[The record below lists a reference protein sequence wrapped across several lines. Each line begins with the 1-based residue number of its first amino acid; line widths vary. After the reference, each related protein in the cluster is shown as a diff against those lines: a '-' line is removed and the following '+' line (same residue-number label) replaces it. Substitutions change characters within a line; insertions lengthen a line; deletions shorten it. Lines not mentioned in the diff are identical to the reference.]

1 MMGSLGDLRRRLRKD
16 NPRWVIL
23 LIDMWFVFASYVFSN
38 YVVNNFRG
46 VFDVALMLKKVVLVL
61 PIYLIAF
68 LCYNTFK
75 GIVRQTGIRDTIKI
89 FKTVASSYVIL
100 MVLTFLIKAV
110 FEKGTVAGDYLR
122 LSYGVLTMQACILL
136 VIMVGAR
143 VVYRT
148 IYEYLFLP
156 ARKGE
161 NVLIFGASR
170 PGLVSYSLLKEDQ
183 RIKYQVVAFVEDKIS
198 RIGKRLAGLKIRDI
212 TEISKEFVEK
222 NQISQV
228 IIAVENNDPERLEY
242 VSDWFQNIGLELKI
256 MPSARILLNSGAKRE
271 IRPLKIEDLLGRKPI
286 KLDHPEIE
294 EEMQGKVIL
303 VTGAAGSIGSE
314 LARQIARRH
323 YKTLILLDQ
332 AESALYDIQQS
343 IKTTQPEQ
351 MHCVVGDV
359 RNYAFMQQIFAQY
372 KPDLVFHAAA
382 YKHVPLMEANPY
394 ESIQTN
400 VLGSK
405 NVADLCMHYG
415 TKKMVMVSTDKAVNP
430 TNVMGATKRMAEIY
444 VSSCSGKSTTSFII
458 TRFGNVLGSNGSV
471 IPLFEKQMADGG
483 PLTLTHPE
491 ITRFFMTIPEACQL
505 VQEAGV
511 MGKGGE
517 IFVFD
522 MGKSVKI
529 IDLAKRMIKLKGY
542 RYPEDIDIKIVGLR
556 PGEKIYEE
564 LLANNENTVKTHHP
578 KIMIAKVNHDELSL
592 KAERIN
598 SICQQILDADK
609 QLPDFM
615 ALVAGMKQIV
625 PEFKSQNSEY
635 EVLDT
640 QEGKE
645 EIEMLDE
652 APAEVPVYSLVK
664 NVL

>member
-1 MMGSLGDLRRRLRKD
+1 MMGSLWDLRKRLRKD

-38 YVVNNFRG
+38 YVVNNFKG
-46 VFDVALMLKKVVLVL
+46 VFDVALMLKKLILVL
-61 PIYLIAF
+61 PVYFVLF
-68 LCYNTFK
+68 LCYNTYR

-89 FKTVASSYVIL
+89 FKTVASAYVIL
-100 MVLTFLIKAV
+100 MLLTLVVKAV
-110 FEKGTVAGDYLR
+110 VEKETIAGDYLR

-148 IYEYLFLP
+148 IFEYLFLP

-170 PGLVSYSLLKEDQ
+170 PGLVSFSLLKEDP
-183 RIKYQVVAFVEDKIS
+183 RIKYQVVAFVEDKVS
-198 RIGKRLAGLKIRDI
+198 RIGKRLAGLKIKDI
-212 TEISKEFVEK
+212 TEITKEYISKHE
-222 NQISQV
+222 ITQV

-256 MPSARILLNSGAKRE
+256 MPPARILLNSGAKRE

-294 EEMQGKVIL
+294 EEMKGKVIL

-314 LARQIARRH
+314 LARQIARRY
-323 YKTLILLDQ
+323 YKKLILLDQ

-343 IKTTQPEQ
+343 IKATQPEHL
-351 MHCVVGDV
+351 HCVVGDV
-359 RNYAFMQQIFAQY
+359 RNYAFMQNIFAQY

-405 NVADLCMHYG
+405 NVADLCMAFG
-415 TKKMVMVSTDKAVNP
+415 AKKMVMVSTDKAVNP

-444 VSSCSGKSTTSFII
+444 VSSCSGRSETSFII

-471 IPLFEKQMADGG
+471 IPLFEKQMANGG

-529 IDLAKRMIKLKGY
+529 MDLAKRMIKLKGY

-556 PGEKIYEE
+556 PGEKIFEE

-578 KIMIAKVNHDELSL
+578 KIMIAKVKHDELIL

-598 SICQQILDADK
+598 DVCQQIIDGDR

-615 ALVAGMKQIV
+615 TLVAAMKQIV
-625 PEFKSQNSEY
+625 PEFKSQNSVY
-635 EVLDT
+635 EALDNN
-640 QEGKE
+640 
-645 EIEMLDE
+645 E
-652 APAEVPVYSLVK
+652 AHEFMDEVPVYSLIK
-664 NVL
+664 KI

>member
-23 LIDMWFVFASYVFSN
+23 MIDMWFVFASYVFSN
-38 YVVNNFRG
+38 YVVNNFKG
-46 VFDVALMLKKVVLVL
+46 VFDIELMLKKVVVIL
-61 PIYLIAF
+61 PIYLLMF
-68 LCYNTFK
+68 LCYDTFR

-89 FKTVASSYVIL
+89 FKTVGSAYIL
-100 MVLTFLIKAV
+100 IMVFTFIIKTI
-110 FEKGTVAGDYLR
+110 FNKGTLAGDYLR
-122 LSYGVLTMQACILL
+122 LSYGVLTMQATILL

-143 VVYRT
+143 VIYRT

-156 ARKGE
+156 GRKGE

-170 PGLVSYSLLKEDQ
+170 PGLVSFSLLKEDQ
-183 RIKYQVVAFVEDKIS
+183 RTKYQVVAFVEDKIS
-198 RIGKRLAGLKIRDI
+198 RIGKRLAGLKIKDI
-212 TEISKEFVEK
+212 TEITKEYVEK
-222 NQISQV
+222 CHITQV

-242 VSDWFQNIGLELKI
+242 VSDWFQNLGLELKI
-256 MPSARILLNSGAKRE
+256 MPPARILLNSGAKRE

-294 EEMQGKVIL
+294 DEMRGKVIL

-323 YKTLILLDQ
+323 YKKLILLDQ
-332 AESALYDIQQS
+332 AESAIYDVQQS
-343 IKTTQPEQ
+343 IKATFAEHL
-351 MHCVVGDV
+351 HCVVGDV
-359 RNYAFMQQIFAQY
+359 RNFAFMQRIFDEY

-405 NVADLCMHYG
+405 IVADLCMHYG

-444 VSSCSGKSTTSFII
+444 VSSCSGKSDTSFII

-483 PLTLTHPE
+483 PLTLTHPD

-592 KAERIN
+592 KADRIN
-598 SICQQILDADK
+598 AICQQILDADTL
-609 QLPDFM
+609 LPDFM
-615 ALVAGMKQIV
+615 GLVAAMKEVV

-640 QEGKE
+640 VVKKK
-645 EIEMLDE
+645 EIELVHE
-652 APAEVPVYSLVK
+652 KPIEVPVYSLVK

>member
-1 MMGSLGDLRRRLRKD
+1 MGSLGDLRRRLRKD

-23 LIDMWFVFASYVFSN
+23 MIDMWFVFASYVFSN
-38 YVVNNFRG
+38 YVVNNFKG
-46 VFDVALMLKKVVLVL
+46 VFDIELMLKKVVVIL
-61 PIYLIAF
+61 PIYLLMF
-68 LCYNTFK
+68 LCYDTFR

-89 FKTVASSYVIL
+89 FKTVGSAYIL
-100 MVLTFLIKAV
+100 LMIFTFIIKTI
-110 FEKGTVAGDYLR
+110 FNKGTLAGDYLR
-122 LSYGVLTMQACILL
+122 LSYGVLTMQATILL

-143 VVYRT
+143 VIYRT

-156 ARKGE
+156 GRKGE

-170 PGLVSYSLLKEDQ
+170 PGLVSFSLLKEDQ
-183 RIKYQVVAFVEDKIS
+183 RTKYQVVAFVEDKIS
-198 RIGKRLAGLKIRDI
+198 RIGKRLAGLKIKDI
-212 TEISKEFVEK
+212 TEITKEYVEK
-222 NQISQV
+222 CHITQV

-242 VSDWFQNIGLELKI
+242 VSDWFQNLGLELKI
-256 MPSARILLNSGAKRE
+256 MPPARILLNSGAKRE

-294 EEMQGKVIL
+294 DEMRGKVIL

-323 YKTLILLDQ
+323 YKKLILLDQ
-332 AESALYDIQQS
+332 AESAIYDVQQS
-343 IKTTQPEQ
+343 IKATFAEHL
-351 MHCVVGDV
+351 HCVVGDV
-359 RNYAFMQQIFAQY
+359 RNFAFMQRIFDEY

-405 NVADLCMHYG
+405 IVADLCMHYG

-444 VSSCSGKSTTSFII
+444 VSSCSGKSDTSFII

-483 PLTLTHPE
+483 PLTLTHPD

-542 RYPEDIDIKIVGLR
+542 RYPEDIDIRIVGLR

-592 KAERIN
+592 KADRIN
-598 SICQQILDADK
+598 AICQQILDADTL
-609 QLPDFM
+609 LPDFM
-615 ALVAGMKQIV
+615 GLVAAMKEVV

-640 QEGKE
+640 VVKKK
-645 EIEMLDE
+645 EIELVHE
-652 APAEVPVYSLVK
+652 KPIEVPVYSLVK

>member
-23 LIDMWFVFASYVFSN
+23 MIDMWFVFASYVFSN
-38 YVVNNFRG
+38 YVVNNFKG
-46 VFDVALMLKKVVLVL
+46 VFDIELMLKKVVVIL
-61 PIYLIAF
+61 PIYLLMF
-68 LCYNTFK
+68 LCYDTFR

-89 FKTVASSYVIL
+89 FKTVGSAYIL
-100 MVLTFLIKAV
+100 LMIFTFIIKTI
-110 FEKGTVAGDYLR
+110 FDKGTLAGDYLR
-122 LSYGVLTMQACILL
+122 LSYGVLTMQATILL

-143 VVYRT
+143 VIYRT

-156 ARKGE
+156 GRKGE

-170 PGLVSYSLLKEDQ
+170 PGLVSFSLLKEDQ
-183 RIKYQVVAFVEDKIS
+183 RTKYQVVAFVEDKIS
-198 RIGKRLAGLKIRDI
+198 RIGKRLAGLKIKDI
-212 TEISKEFVEK
+212 TEITKEFVEK
-222 NQISQV
+222 CQITQV

-242 VSDWFQNIGLELKI
+242 VSDWFQNLGLELKI
-256 MPSARILLNSGAKRE
+256 MPPARILLNSGAKRE

-294 EEMQGKVIL
+294 DEMRGKVIL

-323 YKTLILLDQ
+323 YKKLILLDQ
-332 AESALYDIQQS
+332 AESAIYDVQQS
-343 IKTTQPEQ
+343 IKATFAEHL
-351 MHCVVGDV
+351 HCVVGDV
-359 RNYAFMQQIFAQY
+359 RNFAFMQRIFDEY

-405 NVADLCMHYG
+405 IVADLCMRYG

-444 VSSCSGKSTTSFII
+444 VSSCSGKSDTSFII

-471 IPLFEKQMADGG
+471 IPLFEKQMAEGG
-483 PLTLTHPE
+483 PLTLTHPD

-592 KAERIN
+592 KADRIN
-598 SICQQILDADK
+598 AICQQILDADTL
-609 QLPDFM
+609 LPDFM
-615 ALVAGMKQIV
+615 GLVAAMKEVV

-640 QEGKE
+640 VADKK
-645 EIEMLDE
+645 EIELVHGE
-652 APAEVPVYSLVK
+652 PIEVPVYSLVK

>member
-1 MMGSLGDLRRRLRKD
+1 M
-16 NPRWVIL
+16 
-23 LIDMWFVFASYVFSN
+23 
-38 YVVNNFRG
+38 
-46 VFDVALMLKKVVLVL
+46 
-61 PIYLIAF
+61 F
-68 LCYNTFK
+68 LCYDTFR

-89 FKTVASSYVIL
+89 FKTVGSAYILL
-100 MVLTFLIKAV
+100 MVFTFIIKTI
-110 FEKGTVAGDYLR
+110 FNKGTLAGDYLR
-122 LSYGVLTMQACILL
+122 LSYGVLTMQATILL

-143 VVYRT
+143 VIYRT

-156 ARKGE
+156 GRKGE

-170 PGLVSYSLLKEDQ
+170 PGLVSFSLLKEDQ
-183 RIKYQVVAFVEDKIS
+183 RTKYQVVAFVEDKIS
-198 RIGKRLAGLKIRDI
+198 RIGKRLAGLKIKDI
-212 TEISKEFVEK
+212 TEITKEYVEK
-222 NQISQV
+222 CHITQV

-242 VSDWFQNIGLELKI
+242 VSDWFQNLGLELKI
-256 MPSARILLNSGAKRE
+256 MPPARILLNSGAKRE

-294 EEMQGKVIL
+294 DEMRGKVIL

-323 YKTLILLDQ
+323 YKKLILLDQ
-332 AESALYDIQQS
+332 AESAIYDVQQS
-343 IKTTQPEQ
+343 IKATFAEHL
-351 MHCVVGDV
+351 HCVVGDV
-359 RNYAFMQQIFAQY
+359 RNFAFMQRIFDEY

-405 NVADLCMHYG
+405 IVADLCMHYG

-444 VSSCSGKSTTSFII
+444 VSSCSGKSDTSFII

-483 PLTLTHPE
+483 PLTLTHPD

-592 KAERIN
+592 KADRIN
-598 SICQQILDADK
+598 AICQQILDADTL
-609 QLPDFM
+609 LPDFM
-615 ALVAGMKQIV
+615 GLVAAMKEVV

-640 QEGKE
+640 VVKKK
-645 EIEMLDE
+645 EIELVHE
-652 APAEVPVYSLVK
+652 KPIEVPVYSLVK

>member
-23 LIDMWFVFASYVFSN
+23 MIDMWFVFASYVFSN
-38 YVVNNFRG
+38 YVVNNFKG
-46 VFDVALMLKKVVLVL
+46 VFDIELMLKKVVVIL
-61 PIYLIAF
+61 PIYLLMF
-68 LCYNTFK
+68 LCYDTFR

-89 FKTVASSYVIL
+89 FKTVGSAYIL
-100 MVLTFLIKAV
+100 LMIFTFIIKTI
-110 FEKGTVAGDYLR
+110 FDKGTLAGDYLR
-122 LSYGVLTMQACILL
+122 LSYGVLTMQATILL

-143 VVYRT
+143 VIYRT

-156 ARKGE
+156 GRKGE

-170 PGLVSYSLLKEDQ
+170 PGLVSFSLLKEDQ
-183 RIKYQVVAFVEDKIS
+183 RTKYQVVAFVEDKIS
-198 RIGKRLAGLKIRDI
+198 RIGKRLAGLKIKDI
-212 TEISKEFVEK
+212 TEITKEFVEK
-222 NQISQV
+222 CQITQV

-242 VSDWFQNIGLELKI
+242 VSDWFQNLGLELKI
-256 MPSARILLNSGAKRE
+256 MPPARILLNSGAKRE

-294 EEMQGKVIL
+294 DEMRGKVIL

-323 YKTLILLDQ
+323 YKKLILLDQ
-332 AESALYDIQQS
+332 AESAIYDVQQS
-343 IKTTQPEQ
+343 IKATFAEHL
-351 MHCVVGDV
+351 HCVVGDV
-359 RNYAFMQQIFAQY
+359 RNFAFMQRIFDEY

-405 NVADLCMHYG
+405 IVADLCMRYG

-444 VSSCSGKSTTSFII
+444 VSSCSGKSDTSFII

-471 IPLFEKQMADGG
+471 IPLFEKQMAEGG
-483 PLTLTHPE
+483 PLTLTHPD

-592 KAERIN
+592 KADRIN
-598 SICQQILDADK
+598 AICQQILDADTL
-609 QLPDFM
+609 LPDFM
-615 ALVAGMKQIV
+615 GLVAAMKEVV

-640 QEGKE
+640 VADNK
-645 EIEMLDE
+645 EIELVHGE
-652 APAEVPVYSLVK
+652 PIEVPVYSLVK

>member
-1 MMGSLGDLRRRLRKD
+1 MGSLGDLRRRLRKD

-23 LIDMWFVFASYVFSN
+23 MIDMWFVFASYVFSN
-38 YVVNNFRG
+38 YVVNNFKG
-46 VFDVALMLKKVVLVL
+46 VFDIELMLKKVVVIL
-61 PIYLIAF
+61 PIYLLMF
-68 LCYNTFK
+68 LCYDTFR

-89 FKTVASSYVIL
+89 FKTVGSAYILL
-100 MVLTFLIKAV
+100 MVFTFIIKTI
-110 FEKGTVAGDYLR
+110 FDKGTLAGDYLR
-122 LSYGVLTMQACILL
+122 LSYGVLTMQATILL

-143 VVYRT
+143 VIYRT

-156 ARKGE
+156 GRKGE

-170 PGLVSYSLLKEDQ
+170 PGLVSFSLLKEDQ
-183 RIKYQVVAFVEDKIS
+183 RTKYQVVAFVEDKIS
-198 RIGKRLAGLKIRDI
+198 RIGKRLAGLKIKDI
-212 TEISKEFVEK
+212 TEITKEYVEK
-222 NQISQV
+222 CQITQV

-242 VSDWFQNIGLELKI
+242 VSDWFQNLGLELKI
-256 MPSARILLNSGAKRE
+256 MPPARILLNSGAKRE

-294 EEMQGKVIL
+294 DEMRGKVIL

-323 YKTLILLDQ
+323 YKKLILLDQ
-332 AESALYDIQQS
+332 AESAIYDVQQS
-343 IKTTQPEQ
+343 IKATFAEHL
-351 MHCVVGDV
+351 HCVVGDV
-359 RNYAFMQQIFAQY
+359 RNFAFMQRIFDEY

-405 NVADLCMHYG
+405 IVADLCMRYG

-444 VSSCSGKSTTSFII
+444 VSSCSGKSDTSFII

-483 PLTLTHPE
+483 PLTLTHPD

-592 KAERIN
+592 KADRIN
-598 SICQQILDADK
+598 AICQQILDADTL
-609 QLPDFM
+609 LPDFM
-615 ALVAGMKQIV
+615 GLVAAMKEVV

-640 QEGKE
+640 VVEKK
-645 EIEMLDE
+645 EIELVHGK
-652 APAEVPVYSLVK
+652 PIEVPVYSLVK

>member
-23 LIDMWFVFASYVFSN
+23 MIDMWFVFASYVFSN
-38 YVVNNFRG
+38 YVVNNFKG
-46 VFDVALMLKKVVLVL
+46 VFDIELMLKKVVVIL
-61 PIYLIAF
+61 PIYLLMF
-68 LCYNTFK
+68 LCYDTFR

-89 FKTVASSYVIL
+89 FKTVGSAYILL
-100 MVLTFLIKAV
+100 MVFTFIIKTI
-110 FEKGTVAGDYLR
+110 FDKGTLAGDYLR
-122 LSYGVLTMQACILL
+122 LSYGVLTMQATILL

-143 VVYRT
+143 VIYRT

-156 ARKGE
+156 GRKGE

-170 PGLVSYSLLKEDQ
+170 PGLVSFSLLKEDQ
-183 RIKYQVVAFVEDKIS
+183 RTKYQVVAFVEDKIS
-198 RIGKRLAGLKIRDI
+198 RIGKRLAGLKIKDI
-212 TEISKEFVEK
+212 TEITKEYVEK
-222 NQISQV
+222 CQITQV

-242 VSDWFQNIGLELKI
+242 VSDWFQNLGLELKI
-256 MPSARILLNSGAKRE
+256 MPPARILLNSGAKRE

-294 EEMQGKVIL
+294 DEMRGKVIL

-323 YKTLILLDQ
+323 YKKLILLDQ
-332 AESALYDIQQS
+332 AESAIYDVQQS
-343 IKTTQPEQ
+343 IKATFAEHL
-351 MHCVVGDV
+351 HCVVGDV
-359 RNYAFMQQIFAQY
+359 RNFAFMQRIFDEY

-405 NVADLCMHYG
+405 IVADLCMRYG

-444 VSSCSGKSTTSFII
+444 VSSCSGKSDTSFII

-483 PLTLTHPE
+483 PLTLTHPD

-592 KAERIN
+592 KADRIN
-598 SICQQILDADK
+598 AICQQILDADTL
-609 QLPDFM
+609 LPDFM
-615 ALVAGMKQIV
+615 GLVAAMKEVV

-640 QEGKE
+640 VVEKK
-645 EIEMLDE
+645 EIELVHGK
-652 APAEVPVYSLVK
+652 PIEVPVYSLVK

>member
-23 LIDMWFVFASYVFSN
+23 MIDMWFVFASYVFSN
-38 YVVNNFRG
+38 YVVNNFKG
-46 VFDVALMLKKVVLVL
+46 VFDIELMLKKVVVIL
-61 PIYLIAF
+61 PIYLLMF
-68 LCYNTFK
+68 LCYDTFR

-89 FKTVASSYVIL
+89 FKTVGSAYIL
-100 MVLTFLIKAV
+100 LMIFTFIIKTI
-110 FEKGTVAGDYLR
+110 FDKGTLAGDYLR
-122 LSYGVLTMQACILL
+122 LSYGVLTMQATILL

-143 VVYRT
+143 VIYRT

-156 ARKGE
+156 GRKGE

-170 PGLVSYSLLKEDQ
+170 PGLVSFSLLKEDQ
-183 RIKYQVVAFVEDKIS
+183 RTKYQVVAFVEDKIS
-198 RIGKRLAGLKIRDI
+198 RIGKRLAGLKIKDI
-212 TEISKEFVEK
+212 TEITKEYVEK
-222 NQISQV
+222 CQITQV

-242 VSDWFQNIGLELKI
+242 VSDWFQNLGLELKI
-256 MPSARILLNSGAKRE
+256 MPPARILLNSGAKRE

-294 EEMQGKVIL
+294 DEMRGKVIL

-323 YKTLILLDQ
+323 YKKLILLDQ
-332 AESALYDIQQS
+332 AESAIYDVQQS
-343 IKTTQPEQ
+343 IKATFAEHL
-351 MHCVVGDV
+351 HCVVGDV
-359 RNYAFMQQIFAQY
+359 RNFAFMQRIFGEY

-405 NVADLCMHYG
+405 IVADLCMRYG

-444 VSSCSGKSTTSFII
+444 VSSCSGKSDTSFII

-471 IPLFEKQMADGG
+471 IPLFEKQMAEGG
-483 PLTLTHPE
+483 PLTLTHPD

-592 KAERIN
+592 KADRIN
-598 SICQQILDADK
+598 AICQQILDADTL
-609 QLPDFM
+609 LPDFM
-615 ALVAGMKQIV
+615 GLVAAMKEVV

-640 QEGKE
+640 VADKK
-645 EIEMLDE
+645 EIELVHGE
-652 APAEVPVYSLVK
+652 PIEVPVYSLVK

>member
-1 MMGSLGDLRRRLRKD
+1 MGSLGDLRRRLRKD

-23 LIDMWFVFASYVFSN
+23 MIDMWFVFASYVFSN
-38 YVVNNFRG
+38 YVVNNFKG
-46 VFDVALMLKKVVLVL
+46 VFDIELMLKKVVVIL
-61 PIYLIAF
+61 PIYLLMF
-68 LCYNTFK
+68 LCYDTFR

-89 FKTVASSYVIL
+89 FKTVGSAYIL
-100 MVLTFLIKAV
+100 LMIFTFIIKTI
-110 FEKGTVAGDYLR
+110 FNKGTLAGDYLR
-122 LSYGVLTMQACILL
+122 LSYGVLTMQATILL

-143 VVYRT
+143 VIYRT

-156 ARKGE
+156 GRKGE

-170 PGLVSYSLLKEDQ
+170 PGLVSFSLLKEDQ
-183 RIKYQVVAFVEDKIS
+183 RTKYQVVAFVEDKIS
-198 RIGKRLAGLKIRDI
+198 RIGKRLAGLKIKDI
-212 TEISKEFVEK
+212 TEITKEYVEK
-222 NQISQV
+222 CHITQV

-242 VSDWFQNIGLELKI
+242 VSDWFQNLGLELKI
-256 MPSARILLNSGAKRE
+256 MPPARILLNSGAKRE

-294 EEMQGKVIL
+294 DEMRGKVIL

-323 YKTLILLDQ
+323 YKKLILLDQ
-332 AESALYDIQQS
+332 AESAIYDVQQS
-343 IKTTQPEQ
+343 IKATFAEHL
-351 MHCVVGDV
+351 HCVVGDV
-359 RNYAFMQQIFAQY
+359 RNFAFMQRIFDEY

-405 NVADLCMHYG
+405 IVADLCMHYG

-444 VSSCSGKSTTSFII
+444 VSSCSGKSDTSFII

-483 PLTLTHPE
+483 PLTLTHPD

-592 KAERIN
+592 KADRIN
-598 SICQQILDADK
+598 AICQQILDADTL
-609 QLPDFM
+609 LPDFM
-615 ALVAGMKQIV
+615 GLVAAMKEVV

-640 QEGKE
+640 VVKKK
-645 EIEMLDE
+645 EIELVHE
-652 APAEVPVYSLVK
+652 KPIEVPVYSLVK

>member
-1 MMGSLGDLRRRLRKD
+1 MGSLGDLRRRLRKD

-23 LIDMWFVFASYVFSN
+23 MIDMWFVFASYVFSN
-38 YVVNNFRG
+38 YVVNNFKG
-46 VFDVALMLKKVVLVL
+46 VFDIELMLKKVVVIL
-61 PIYLIAF
+61 PIYFLMF
-68 LCYNTFK
+68 LCYDTFR

-89 FKTVASSYVIL
+89 FKTVGSAYIL
-100 MVLTFLIKAV
+100 LMIFTFIIKTI
-110 FEKGTVAGDYLR
+110 FDKGTLAGDYLR
-122 LSYGVLTMQACILL
+122 LSYGVLTMQATILL

-143 VVYRT
+143 VIYRT

-156 ARKGE
+156 GRKGE

-170 PGLVSYSLLKEDQ
+170 PGLVSFSLLKEDQ
-183 RIKYQVVAFVEDKIS
+183 RTKYQVVAFVEDKIS
-198 RIGKRLAGLKIRDI
+198 RIGKRLAGLKIKDI
-212 TEISKEFVEK
+212 TEITKEYVEK
-222 NQISQV
+222 CQITQV

-242 VSDWFQNIGLELKI
+242 VSDWFQNLGLELKI
-256 MPSARILLNSGAKRE
+256 MPPARILLNSGAKRE

-294 EEMQGKVIL
+294 DEMRGKVIL

-323 YKTLILLDQ
+323 YKKLILLDQ
-332 AESALYDIQQS
+332 AESAIYDVQQS
-343 IKTTQPEQ
+343 IKATFAEHL
-351 MHCVVGDV
+351 HCVVGDV
-359 RNYAFMQQIFAQY
+359 RNFAFMQRIFDEY

-405 NVADLCMHYG
+405 IVADLCMRYG

-444 VSSCSGKSTTSFII
+444 VSSCSCKSDTSFII

-471 IPLFEKQMADGG
+471 IPLFEKQMAEGG
-483 PLTLTHPE
+483 PLTLTHPD

-592 KAERIN
+592 KADRIN
-598 SICQQILDADK
+598 AICQQILDADTL
-609 QLPDFM
+609 LPDFM
-615 ALVAGMKQIV
+615 GLVAAMKEVV
-625 PEFKSQNSEY
+625 PEFKSQNSQY
-635 EVLDT
+635 QVLDT
-640 QEGKE
+640 VADKK
-645 EIEMLDE
+645 EIELVHGE
-652 APAEVPVYSLVK
+652 PIEVPVYSLVK

>member
-1 MMGSLGDLRRRLRKD
+1 MGSLGDLRRRLRKD

-23 LIDMWFVFASYVFSN
+23 MIDMWFVFASYVFSN
-38 YVVNNFRG
+38 YVVNNFKG
-46 VFDVALMLKKVVLVL
+46 VFDIELMLKKVVVIL
-61 PIYLIAF
+61 PIYLLMF
-68 LCYNTFK
+68 LCYDTFR

-89 FKTVASSYVIL
+89 FKTVGSAYILL
-100 MVLTFLIKAV
+100 MVFTFIIKTI
-110 FEKGTVAGDYLR
+110 FNKGTLAGDYLR
-122 LSYGVLTMQACILL
+122 LSYGVLTMQATILL

-143 VVYRT
+143 VIYRT

-156 ARKGE
+156 GRKGE

-170 PGLVSYSLLKEDQ
+170 PGLVSFSLLKEDQ
-183 RIKYQVVAFVEDKIS
+183 RTKYQVVAFVEDKIS
-198 RIGKRLAGLKIRDI
+198 RIGKRLAGLKIKDI
-212 TEISKEFVEK
+212 TEITKEYVEK
-222 NQISQV
+222 CHITQV

-242 VSDWFQNIGLELKI
+242 VSDWFQNLGLELKI
-256 MPSARILLNSGAKRE
+256 MPPARILLNSGAKRE

-294 EEMQGKVIL
+294 DEMRGKVIL

-323 YKTLILLDQ
+323 YKKLILLDQ
-332 AESALYDIQQS
+332 AESAIYDVQQS
-343 IKTTQPEQ
+343 IKATFAEHL
-351 MHCVVGDV
+351 HCVVGDV
-359 RNYAFMQQIFAQY
+359 RNFAFMQRIFDEY

-405 NVADLCMHYG
+405 IVADLCMHYG

-444 VSSCSGKSTTSFII
+444 VSSCSGKSDTSFII

-483 PLTLTHPE
+483 PLTLTHPD

-592 KAERIN
+592 KADRIN
-598 SICQQILDADK
+598 AICQQILDADTL
-609 QLPDFM
+609 LPDFM
-615 ALVAGMKQIV
+615 GLVAAMKEVV

-640 QEGKE
+640 VVKKK
-645 EIEMLDE
+645 EIELVHE
-652 APAEVPVYSLVK
+652 KPIEVPVYSLVK